1 MKLMGVVY
9 RTPFPSPW
17 AEGEKIPWDEAGF
30 SQRMLREHLSQDH
43 DAASRRFASI
53 DEHVDWIH
61 QALLDGQPGH
71 ILDLGCGPGLYTSR
85 LATLGHECVGID
97 FGPASIAYAQGQAD
111 VDNLQCTYVQE
122 DVRAADYGTGHDLIM
137 FIFGEFNVFR
147 RSEAKTILEKAYAGL
162 ADGGLLLLEPHTFE
176 AVRQLA
182 GKSSWYSSGSGL
194 FSEKPHICLYESF
207 WEEEQQVLIERYYTI
222 DALSGE
228 VTSHSS
234 SMQAYTGP
242 EYEALLTECGFTSI
256 ESYPSLKGKVDE
268 SQAALTVLVARK
280 ETEDPIVL
288 EKGNLENDPT
298 DPLEG

>member
-1 MKLMGVVY
+1 MKLMGIVY

-53 DEHVDWIH
+53 DEHVGWIH
-61 QALLDGQPGH
+61 QALLGGQPCH
-71 ILDLGCGPGLYTSR
+71 TLDLGCGPGLYTSR
-85 LATLGHECVGID
+85 LAKLGHKCVGID
-97 FGPASIAYAQGQAD
+97 FGPASIAYAQGQAG
-111 VDNLQCTYVQE
+111 VDNLQCTYLQE
-122 DVRAADYGTGHDLIM
+122 DVRVADYGTGHDLIM
-137 FIFGEFNVFR
+137 FIFGELNVFR
-147 RSEAKTILEKAYAGL
+147 RSDARTILEKAYTALAG
-162 ADGGLLLLEPHTFE
+162 GGLLLLEPHTFD

-182 GKSSWYSSGSGL
+182 GESSWYTSGSGL

-207 WEEEQQVLIERYYTI
+207 WDEEQEVTTQRYHII

-228 VTSHSS
+228 VTSHSA

-256 ESYPSLKGKVDE
+256 ESYPSLKGEVDE
-268 SQAALTVLVARK
+268 SQADFCVIVARK
-280 ETEDPIVL
+280 EPDHAV
-288 EKGNLENDPT
+288 DST
-298 DPLEG
+298 DPLED